1 MPDITRDLESA
12 ADPER
17 LTLTSGKDSG
27 VEGFPMREW
36 NIRIVLVNEITG
48 EDVQANVFEKA
59 TYKLHP
65 TFGARETQG
74 TFPLVEPKRYYF
86 DVPRPL

>member
-1 MPDITRDLESA
+1 MSGYPLTATPRSSA
-12 ADPER
+12 P
-17 LTLTSGKDSG
+17 GKDSG